1 MDSVDIDDIERV
13 LQNATEALENSKHH
27 IFEISEAARQE
38 HQMLINELQRVVEDL
53 NETIHAVDE
62 LDVQFRRSRTRLVEV
77 SRDFRRFG
85 EKDIRE
91 AYENATKLQLSL
103 TINREKEE
111 SLKQKRDELQKR
123 IRNLERT
130 IERAEALFSQMNVV
144 LEYLSGDLGQVTRIL
159 ESAKNRQLLGLKIIL
174 AQEEERRRIAREI
187 HDGPA
192 QSMAN
197 LILRTDIA
205 ERMLAKGELDVVKQE
220 LGELKR
226 NVRTELEEVRKI
238 IFNLRPMTLDDLGL
252 VPTIR
257 KLLQD
262 FEEKTRI
269 HTKFEFRG
277 RDRRISSPMEVALF
291 RLVQESLT
299 NVQKHANASYVTVE
313 MAYLSDNM
321 MRVSIADNGV
331 GFDLQRWET
340 KTASG
345 GGNSFGLVGMRERV
359 ELLEGKFQIESSKQA
374 GTRIVIEVP
383 LDDRSREDERNG

>member
-1 MDSVDIDDIERV
+1 LNVEVDAIERV
-13 LQNATEALENSKHH
+13 LKNATEALESSKYH
-27 IFEISEAARQE
+27 IYEIGEAARQE
-38 HQMLINELQRVVEDL
+38 QEALATELQRVME
-53 NETIHAVDE
+53 E
-62 LDVQFRRSRTRLVEV
+62 LDDTINMVDKLEEQYRRARVRLVEV
-77 SRDFRRFG
+77 SRDFKRYG

-91 AYENATKLQLSL
+91 AYESATQLQLNLSM
-103 TINREKEE
+103 NREKE
-111 SLKQKRDELQKR
+111 SNLKAKRDDLQKR
-123 IRNLERT
+123 IRNIDRT

-205 ERMLAKGELDVVKQE
+205 ERMLAKGELGVVKEE
-220 LGELKR
+220 LADLKQ

-257 KLLQD
+257 KLTQD
-262 FEEKTRI
+262 YEEKTKIR
-269 HTKFEFRG
+269 TKFELRG
-277 RDRRISSPMEVALF
+277 RERRLASGMEVALF

-299 NVQKHANASYVTVE
+299 NVAKHADATHVTVE
-313 MAYLSDNM
+313 MAFLADGAV
-321 MRVSIADNGV
+321 RVVVADNGV
-331 GFDLQRWET
+331 GFDIARWES
-340 KTASG
+340 KVAAG
-345 GGNSFGLVGMRERV
+345 RGASFGLVGMRERV
-359 ELLEGKFQIESSKQA
+359 ELLEGIFEIESNVNA
-374 GTRIVIEVP
+374 GTKITIEVP
-383 LDDRSREDERNG
+383 LGDGTKEDVNHG

>member
-1 MDSVDIDDIERV
+1 MNVEVDAIERV
-13 LQNATEALENSKHH
+13 LQSATEALESGKYQ

-38 HQMLINELQRVVEDL
+38 KESLTRELQQVMADL
-53 NETIHAVDE
+53 DETIKTVDKLE
-62 LDVQFRRSRTRLVEV
+62 EQYRRSRVRLVEV
-77 SRDFRRFG
+77 SRDFKRYG
-85 EKDIRE
+85 EKDIRD
-91 AYENATKLQLSL
+91 AYENATQLQLSL
-103 TINREKEE
+103 SVNREKE
-111 SLKQKRDELQKR
+111 SNLKYKRDDLQKR
-123 IRNLERT
+123 IRNVERT

-144 LEYLSGDLGQVTRIL
+144 LEYLSGDLGHVTRIL

-220 LGELKR
+220 LAELKQ

-257 KLLQD
+257 KLTQD
-262 FEEKTRI
+262 FEEKAQI
-269 HTKFEFRG
+269 KTKFELRG
-277 RDRRISSPMEVALF
+277 RERRLNSGMEVALF

-299 NVQKHANASYVTVE
+299 NVAKHADATFVTVE
-313 MAYLSDNM
+313 MSFPKDTTV
-321 MRVSIADNGV
+321 RVVIADNGV
-331 GFDLQRWET
+331 GFDLGRWQS
-340 KTASG
+340 KVSSG
-345 GGNSFGLVGMRERV
+345 GGSSFGLIGMKERV
-359 ELLEGKFQIESSKQA
+359 ELLEGKFEMESNVNA
-374 GTRIVIEVP
+374 GTKIAIEVP
-383 LDDRSREDERNG
+383 LDDTSKEEVNHG